1 MSSDSTDKD
10 ATGVAVRRF
19 DDCDVCGGMVM
30 SDCGG
35 YVSIEDFRAEHAD
48 YLALQAQYAALKA
61 AADAVRADMFIFAS
75 DLLALQAQ
83 YDALRKT
90 LLAIANAK
98 PSEWD
103 PDVRDQFQ
111 LWAQNIARAATGEGQ
126 L

>member
-1 MSSDSTDKD
+1 VTPPSDSTGK
-10 ATGVAVRRF
+10 AGERVAVRRF
-19 DDCDVCGGMVM
+19 SQWACTDYASELGYPAYKEDMFVLA
-30 SDCGG
+30 SD
-35 YVSIEDFRAEHAD
+35 YD
-48 YLALQAQYAALKA
+48 ALQA
-61 AADAVRADMFIFAS
+61 R
-75 DLLALQAQ
+75 

-111 LWAQNIARAATGEGQ
+111 LWAQNIARAATGKGQ